1 MNDFHLHMMANHL
14 PTVLP
19 AVGLVVVFVAFLLRS
34 AVAQRFGYGIIV
46 CAALSAPIA
55 GSSGERIEHEVE
67 GFEGVAPGVVH
78 EHEEAVEQFV
88 PVLFGLGAL
97 SLVALI
103 VSWRMP
109 DRRKLQV
116 GLMAVA
122 LILGSVVMGLAY
134 RAGETGGLIRHPE
147 IADHWDRGDGDWNGD
162 ED

>member
-19 AVGLVVVFVAFLLRS
+19 AVGMVVVLVAFLMRS

-67 GFEGVAPGVVH
+67 RFAGVAPGAVH
-78 EHEEAVEQFV
+78 DHEEAVELFV

-97 SLVALI
+97 SLVGLV

-116 GLMAVA
+116 GLVA
-122 LILGSVVMGLAY
+122 GTMILGFVVMGLAY

-147 IADHWDRGDGDWNGD
+147 ISDDWNGVNGD
-162 ED
+162 

>member
-19 AVGLVVVFVAFLLRS
+19 AVGMVVVLVAFLMRS

-67 GFEGVAPGVVH
+67 RFEGVDRRTIH
-78 EHEEAVEQFV
+78 EHEEAVERFV
-88 PVLFGLGAL
+88 PFLFGLGAL
-97 SLVALI
+97 SLVGLV

-116 GLMAVA
+116 VLVA
-122 LILGSVVMGLAY
+122 GTLVLGTVVMGLAY

-147 IADHWDRGDGDWNGD
+147 IADDWNWD
-162 ED
+162 